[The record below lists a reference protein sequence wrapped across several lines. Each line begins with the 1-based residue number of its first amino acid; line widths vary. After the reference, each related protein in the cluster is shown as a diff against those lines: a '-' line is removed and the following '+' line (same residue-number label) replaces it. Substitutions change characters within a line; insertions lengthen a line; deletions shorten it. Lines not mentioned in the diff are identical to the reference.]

1 VFRHKLKVLLLV
13 SPWLAI
19 GCALLDGSTPK
30 KTAPSGFIATPPSY
44 YSTAKARYLGGK
56 YKENLDRIVERIVRN
71 PKTSTLQFANNISSV
86 GGIGFF
92 THSAAKTA
100 DERYLEVVLATPETF
115 ETKGELSDKVHRL
128 FSQYGVELLGII
140 SGDSDIYQDKELSG
154 YGLNLTWRNILADP
168 AGNRVTMARAIIY
181 FTKDRVRNFLRQEL
195 NQNDLL
201 GNAVIYSVEED
212 GPLALVSYQPRE
224 MRPDFRPA
232 IREDDLASEPTV
244 SKATSTQSV
253 PAPGKEPDHKVEP
266 KIEVAK
272 KDPPTAKGVSSSTVV
287 KPSPSEAKV
296 ESKQVAAAPKDSAL
310 AKPKGEVSDEL
321 EKPKPMPR
329 DEQVAISKRTE
340 TAEPAGPANETK
352 PETMAPE
359 VAFPLEEKTSPTS
372 EPKAEPQKM
381 IPQLSPEP
389 APAPM
394 AETARKKI
402 EPAQEEP
409 SASPAQK
416 VVVEV
421 KKDAA
426 EVKRII
432 EEPKPPRA
440 VTAPKAVIEAKR
452 PEMMSDDRSLETR
465 VEKSPNEKPISAPQK
480 EEKKSREPPT
490 PVAKFEPLVAPL
502 APARESAPLSGK
514 VSDTK
519 AREPIKTEA
528 PAVKSTEGPRPV
540 EAKVAI
546 PATPSAKAE
555 VNPQEIK
562 AETSA
567 PKLVPK
573 EEKPNVTPQVAK
585 FEPPVAPLAPARE
598 SAPSTGKV
606 SEPKAREPIKT
617 EAPAVKSTEGPRP
630 VEAKVAIPATPIA
643 KPEVKPQEMKAQTSA
658 PKLVPKDEMP
668 KVAPHERAPS
678 QRANETKTADLKAPE
693 KVAPAA
699 PIVKAPI
706 QSPPEEM
713 KAVSRT
719 EVAKVETPLPAP
731 RIMENVPA
739 QAKSPQ
745 ANVPASTA
753 TSAKSTTDPTRPRE
767 APKAPLGPSVVKAPV
782 IEATPLPPVV
792 TAPPR
797 EISAEKPSP
806 EQIALLKKPAEIVP
820 EKRPLPRPEPKA
832 LEGFIIQLGFNDKEK
847 ARQWAEAMERRGFAV
862 SITEAGAEGALR
874 VRLGNFALRDEAER
888 QLRSFK
894 QEGLSGIIINLP
906 QGFRPEARSSIP

>member
-13 SPWLAI
+13 SPWLAV
-19 GCALLDGSTPK
+19 GCALIDGNAPK
-30 KTAPSGFIATPPSY
+30 KTAPSGLIATPPSY

-56 YKENLDRIVERIVRN
+56 YNENLDRIVERIVRN

-154 YGLNLTWRNILADP
+154 YGLNLTWRNIPAEP

-181 FTKDRVRNFLRQEL
+181 FSKDRVRNFLRQEL

-212 GPLALVSYQPRE
+212 GPLTLVSYQPRE

-232 IREDDLASEPTV
+232 IREDDLASEPTM
-244 SKATSTQSV
+244 SKATSTQSA
-253 PAPGKEPDHKVEP
+253 PAPGKEVEP

-272 KDPPTAKGVSSSTVV
+272 KDPPAVKDVASSTVV

-296 ESKQVAAAPKDSAL
+296 ESKQVATAPKNSAL
-310 AKPKGEVSDEL
+310 VKPKGNMSDEL
-321 EKPKPMPR
+321 EKPKPMPQ
-329 DEQVAISKRTE
+329 DAAEQVGISKRTE
-340 TAEPAGPANETK
+340 TTEPAAPANETK
-352 PETMAPE
+352 PKTMVVPKLAVPLAQE
-359 VAFPLEEKTSPTS
+359 VTPPATEA
-372 EPKAEPQKM
+372 KAEPQKM
-381 IPQLSPEP
+381 TPHLSPKP

-402 EPAQEEP
+402 EAAQEEP
-409 SASPAQK
+409 STSSVQK
-416 VVVEV
+416 AVVEV
-421 KKDAA
+421 KEDAA
-426 EVKRII
+426 EAKRII
-432 EEPKPPRA
+432 DEPKPPRA
-440 VTAPKAVIEAKR
+440 VTVPKAVIEAKR
-452 PEMMSDDRSLETR
+452 PEMMSDDKSLETR

-490 PVAKFEPLVAPL
+490 PVAKFEPPVAPL
-502 APARESAPLSGK
+502 APVHESAPLSGK

-519 AREPIKTEA
+519 AREPIKTEV
-528 PAVKSTEGPRPV
+528 PAVKSTEGPRSL

-546 PATPSAKAE
+546 PATPIAKEE
-555 VNPQEIK
+555 VKPQEIK
-562 AETSA
+562 AQTPA
-567 PKLVPK
+567 PKLVPN

-585 FEPPVAPLAPARE
+585 VEPLIAPLAPARE
-598 SAPSTGKV
+598 GAPSSGKV

-643 KPEVKPQEMKAQTSA
+643 KAEVKPQEIKAQTSA
-658 PKLVPKDEMP
+658 PKLVPQEEMP
-668 KVAPHERAPS
+668 KVTPQERAPAHT
-678 QRANETKTADLKAPE
+678 ANENKTADLKASE
-693 KVAPAA
+693 KVAPTA

-706 QSPPEEM
+706 QSPSEEM
-713 KAVSRT
+713 KIVSTT
-719 EVAKVETPLPAP
+719 EVAKVETPVPAP
-731 RIMENVPA
+731 RIIENVPA
-739 QAKSPQ
+739 QANSPQ
-745 ANVPASTA
+745 ANVSASTA
-753 TSAKSTTDPTRPRE
+753 LSAKSTTDPTRPRE
-767 APKAPLGPSVVKAPV
+767 APKADSGPSAAKAPV
-782 IEATPLPPVV
+782 IEAKPLPPVV

-806 EQIALLKKPAEIVP
+806 EQIALLRKPAEIVP
-820 EKRPLPRPEPKA
+820 EKRPMPLPEARA

-847 ARQWAEAMERRGFAV
+847 ARRWAEAMERRGFAV

-906 QGFRPEARSSIP
+906 QSFRPEARSSIP

>member
-13 SPWLAI
+13 SPWLAT
-19 GCALLDGSTPK
+19 GCALLDGNAPK
-30 KTAPSGFIATPPSY
+30 KTAPSGLIATPPSY

-56 YKENLDRIVERIVRN
+56 YKDNLDRIVERIVRN

-115 ETKGELSDKVHRL
+115 ETKGELSEKVHRL

-154 YGLNLTWRNILADP
+154 YGLNLAWRNILAEP

-181 FTKDRVRNFLRQEL
+181 FSKDRVRNFLRQEL

-212 GPLALVSYQPRE
+212 GPLTLVSYQPRE

-232 IREDDLASEPTV
+232 IREDDLASEPMV
-244 SKATSTQSV
+244 SKATSSQSA
-253 PAPGKEPDHKVEP
+253 PAPGKEVAP
-266 KIEVAK
+266 KMEAAK
-272 KDPPTAKGVSSSTVV
+272 KDPPAAKDVASSTVV

-296 ESKQVAAAPKDSAL
+296 ESKQVASAPKNSAL
-310 AKPKGEVSDEL
+310 AKPKGNMGDEL

-329 DEQVAISKRTE
+329 DAVEQIGISKRTE
-340 TAEPAGPANETK
+340 TTEPVAPANETK
-352 PETMAPE
+352 PKTMVVPELAVSLAQEVTPPTTETE
-359 VAFPLEEKTSPTS
+359 
-372 EPKAEPQKM
+372 AEPQKM
-381 IPQLSPEP
+381 TPQFSPKPVP
-389 APAPM
+389 APA
-394 AETARKKI
+394 AETARRKI
-402 EPAQEEP
+402 EAAQEEP
-409 SASPAQK
+409 STSPAQEA
-416 VVVEV
+416 VVEV

-426 EVKRII
+426 EVKRSID
-432 EEPKPPRA
+432 EPKPPRA
-440 VTAPKAVIEAKR
+440 VTAPKAVIEVER
-452 PEMMSDDRSLETR
+452 TEMMSDDRSLETR
-465 VEKSPNEKPISAPQK
+465 VEKSSGGKPISAPQK

-490 PVAKFEPLVAPL
+490 PVAKFEP
-502 APARESAPLSGK
+502 
-514 VSDTK
+514 
-519 AREPIKTEA
+519 
-528 PAVKSTEGPRPV
+528 
-540 EAKVAI
+540 
-546 PATPSAKAE
+546 
-555 VNPQEIK
+555 
-562 AETSA
+562 
-567 PKLVPK
+567 
-573 EEKPNVTPQVAK
+573 
-585 FEPPVAPLAPARE
+585 PVAPLAPPRE

-630 VEAKVAIPATPIA
+630 EEAKIAIPATPIA
-643 KPEVKPQEMKAQTSA
+643 KAEVKPQEIKTETSAPKVVPNEEKPNVTPQVTKFEPPVAPLAPPREGAPSTGKVSEPKAREPIKTEVPAVKSTEGPRPVEAKAAIPATPTAKAEVKPQEIKAQTSA
-658 PKLVPKDEMP
+658 PKLVPKVEMP
-668 KVAPHERAPS
+668 KVAPQERAS
-678 QRANETKTADLKAPE
+678 AQTVNENKTADLKTPE

-699 PIVKAPI
+699 PVVKAPI

-713 KAVSRT
+713 KPVSTT
-719 EVAKVETPLPAP
+719 EVGKVETLVPAP
-731 RIMENVPA
+731 RIIENVAA
-739 QAKSPQ
+739 QANSPQ
-745 ANVPASTA
+745 ANVPVSTA
-753 TSAKSTTDPTRPRE
+753 PSAKSTTDPTRPRE
-767 APKAPLGPSVVKAPV
+767 ALKEDLERSVTKAPV
-782 IEATPLPPVV
+782 VEPKPLPPVV

-797 EISAEKPSP
+797 EISAENRGP

-820 EKRPLPRPEPKA
+820 EKPSLPRPEPRA

-847 ARQWAEAMERRGFAV
+847 ARRWAEAMERRGFAV